1 MENNTIRNIFKKDIE
16 FKFKLEDLFTLQFGY
31 DDYNSDGYAYIE
43 ELKNKVKEETLATIV
58 NHIFNQL
65 KPAIQDIKDII
76 YEEVREYRKN
86 AEIIIKKEAKTVVTV
101 NLEDLKEQ
109 VLKEMKENLITDI
122 LKNWEIQYK
131 EKELKNEVLKLLEG
145 GTNNG

>member
-16 FKFKLEDLFTLQFGY
+16 FKFKLEDLFTLQLDY

-86 AEIIIKKEAKTVVTV
+86 AEIIIKKFEIFSKVLANLKASQGKNKTIEVKADILSTEDLLKLMNNGNSEAK
-101 NLEDLKEQ
+101 
-109 VLKEMKENLITDI
+109 
-122 LKNWEIQYK
+122 
-131 EKELKNEVLKLLEG
+131 
-145 GTNNG
+145 

>member
-1 MENNTIRNIFKKDIE
+1 M
-16 FKFKLEDLFTLQFGY
+16 
-31 DDYNSDGYAYIE
+31 
-43 ELKNKVKEETLATIV
+43 
-58 NHIFNQL
+58 
-65 KPAIQDIKDII
+65 
-76 YEEVREYRKN
+76 
-86 AEIIIKKEAKTVVTV
+86 